1 VAPNAAPTSA
11 NLSISTTS
19 REFVRIQ
26 PEIHDVNPQ
35 DIDGIA
41 LMIVRHPAAGRVL
54 TDPENPRGFI
64 YHPPENGVFSGTVAF
79 QFALTDGTDVSQ
91 TYTAEITVNNPPQF
105 TGIPEV
111 IHCGTETNLSLNVE
125 AIDADTPA
133 EQLQF
138 ALHNAP
144 HWLSIINNGDG
155 SAVIGGVAP
164 PTRDT
169 WTVFAVQV
177 TDPLSRATSQA
188 TLLLTFDPVVGG
200 VLLTVVDGT
209 GGGLFEAG
217 TVLQIS
223 ARSPEAGE
231 QFAGWE
237 GDVQYLDNA
246 QSLTPTVTLPD
257 HDITLRAVFV
267 DPSAASGFSV
277 WVASYGLADGQDGP
291 SDTPAGDGIS
301 NLEKYAFGLIPT
313 QVYNPGALFSMRIDA
328 ASGRMVLRYEKS
340 KQATDVRIVPVWSAS
355 LADPVWNTTRIE
367 TARVGE
373 TDTHEIWE
381 ASMTMSD
388 EACFM
393 RFRFEL

>member
-1 VAPNAAPTSA
+1 
-11 NLSISTTS
+11 
-19 REFVRIQ
+19 
-26 PEIHDVNPQ
+26 
-35 DIDGIA
+35 
-41 LMIVRHPAAGRVL
+41 
-54 TDPENPRGFI
+54 
-64 YHPPENGVFSGTVAF
+64 
-79 QFALTDGTDVSQ
+79 
-91 TYTAEITVNNPPQF
+91 
-105 TGIPEV
+105 
-111 IHCGTETNLSLNVE
+111 
-125 AIDADTPA
+125 
-133 EQLQF
+133 
-138 ALHNAP
+138 
-144 HWLSIINNGDG
+144 
-155 SAVIGGVAP
+155 
-164 PTRDT
+164 
-169 WTVFAVQV
+169 VFAVQV
-177 TDPLSRATSQA
+177 SDPLSRATSQA
-188 TLLLTFDPVVGG
+188 TLLLTFDPAVGG
-200 VLLTVVDGT
+200 VLLTVVNGT

-217 TVLQIS
+217 AVLQIS

-237 GDVQYLDNA
+237 GDVQHLDNA

-257 HDITLRAVFV
+257 HDITLRAVFA
-267 DPSAASGFSV
+267 DPSATTGFGA
-277 WVASYGLADGQDGP
+277 WAESYNLAAGQDGP

-301 NLEKYAFGLIPT
+301 NLEKYAFGLIPK

-328 ASGRMVLRYEKS
+328 ASGRMVLRYEKSKQATDVRIVPVWSASLTDPVWSSAAIETSRLGETDTHEIWEASLPMSHEACFMRLRFDLQSASALTFAVWADSFDLAAGLDGPSGTPAGDGISNLEKYAFGLIPTHAYNPGSLFTMRIDAASGRMILRYEKS